1 MAETIIQKSL
11 GDALAPRYKSYA
23 QETLEERAIPDIR
36 DGLKP
41 VHLRIL
47 YCMYNDLNLTHNH
60 KTIKSAKVT
69 GAVLGSYHPH
79 GSASVYEAMIG
90 LVQDWTMR
98 YPLIELQGNPGNI
111 DGDGPA
117 ADRYTECRLTRIG
130 EALMKDIEKGFVET
144 RPNYDDTTTEPVVAS
159 GLIANALINATSG
172 IACGFSTTMASH
184 NLTEVYNA
192 LDYILAQALED
203 KEADVSHLTKI
214 IKGPDFPTGGVIVD
228 NSEWSKIFTEGK
240 GKVVLRAK
248 HEIISNKKQT
258 MIQISEIPFG
268 INKLKLVNSIEA
280 KIESDQLTDIKEV
293 IDASSEGRIN
303 IQIILKKGANPDL
316 VLNNLFAKTDLQSN
330 FNYNMVTLLDKK
342 LNQSSSIMDCLYDFI
357 NHGLDIVKKRAEYD
371 LAKLNKRVLIL
382 EGIIKVLED
391 LDRTIEI
398 IRFEEDPLTVL
409 QDEYELEEEQ
419 AQYVLD
425 MKLRRISST
434 DEEKIESELS
444 ELYDQLPV
452 LISIVNDE
460 KVTLAE
466 LRKELADIKDKFG
479 DDRKTTID
487 IIDKTNIA
495 YEDLIE
501 EEDLVITVTSDGNIK
516 SVSASEYNSQRRG
529 GKGNKGAKVK
539 DDEIIVDSFSVR
551 SKDDLIFVTNTG
563 RAHTI
568 KAYAI
573 QKTSKTGKGK
583 NIVNYLKLESNEH
596 PVSTLATNLSDT
608 ESFLTIVTKQGTI
621 KRIGLD
627 KLSTKFS
634 YTNIMSLE
642 EGDDIIKAVLTKDS
656 DEVMIVTESGLYVRF
671 PIETVRPMGRSAIG
685 VKGIDVKDNDC
696 VLTMVKVTEN
706 DEVVTVSENGIGK
719 RTEISDYPASK
730 NRGGK
735 GYAFY
740 KPTTRTGKVSGV
752 ITLSNNEDILVT
764 TLNGQVIRI
773 KSSCISLLGR
783 TAQGVKLIN
792 LSDDDTVSSVAKIV
806 SSDNEE
812 GVDDN
817 E

>member
-1 MAETIIQKSL
+1 MAETIIRKSL

-23 QETLEERAIPDIR
+23 QETLIERAIPDIR

-130 EALMKDIEKGFVET
+130 EALMKDIDKGFVET
-144 RPNYDDTTTEPVVAS
+144 RLNYDDTTTEPVVAS
-159 GLIANALINATSG
+159 GLIANALLNATSG

-184 NLTEVYNA
+184 NLTEVYDA
-192 LDYILAQALED
+192 LDYVLAQALED
-203 KEADVSHLTKI
+203 NDADVSHLTKI
-214 IKGPDFPTGGVIVD
+214 IKGPDFPTGGIIVD
-228 NSEWSKIFTEGK
+228 NSEWEKIFTEGK

-248 HEIISNKKQT
+248 YEIVSNKKQT
-258 MIQISEIPFG
+258 VIQITEIPFG
-268 INKLKLVNSIEA
+268 INKLKLVNSIES

-303 IQIILKKGANPDL
+303 IQIVLKKNANPDL

-342 LNQSSSIMDCLYDFI
+342 LNQSSSILDCLYDFI
-357 NHGLDIVKKRAEYD
+357 NHGLEIIKKRAEYD
-371 LAKLNKRVLIL
+371 LAKVNKRLHML
-382 EGIIKVLED
+382 EGLLLVLND
-391 LDRTIEI
+391 LDRALEL
-398 IRFEEDPLTVL
+398 IRTTDDPK
-409 QDEYELEEEQ
+409 DNLEALYGLDSEQ
-419 AQYVLD
+419 AEYILD
-425 MKLRRISST
+425 MKIRRINNQDVNKLQQES
-434 DEEKIESELS
+434 DELLIKKPFLES
-444 ELYDQLPV
+444 
-452 LISIVNDE
+452 IINDE
-460 KVTLAE
+460 KVTLSE

-479 DDRKTTID
+479 DERKTVID
-487 IIDKTNIA
+487 ILDKTSIA

-516 SVSASEYNSQRRG
+516 SVSASEYNSQHRG

-568 KAYAI
+568 KAYTI
-573 QKTSKTGKGK
+573 PKTNKTGKGK
-583 NIVNYLKLESNEH
+583 NIVNYLKLDADEQ

-642 EGDDIIKAVLTKDS
+642 EGDDIVKAVLTKDG

-671 PIETVRPMGRSAIG
+671 PIETVRPMGRTAMG
-685 VKGIDVKDNDC
+685 VKGIDVKEGDC
-696 VLTMVKVTEN
+696 VLTMVKVSEN

-719 RTEISDYPASK
+719 RSAISEYPASK

-740 KPTTRTGKVSGV
+740 KPTTRTGKVTGV

-773 KSSCISLLGR
+773 KSSSISLLGR

-792 LSDDDTVSSVAKIV
+792 LSEKDTVSSVAKIV

>member
-1 MAETIIQKSL
+1 MAETIVRKSL

-47 YCMYNDLNLTHNH
+47 YCMYHDLGLTHSH

-79 GSASVYEAMIG
+79 GSASVYDAMIG

-117 ADRYTECRLTRIG
+117 ADRYTECRLTKIG
-130 EALMKDIEKGFVET
+130 EALMKDIDKGFVET

-159 GLIANALINATSG
+159 GLIANALINATNG

-184 NLTEVYNA
+184 NLTEVYDA
-192 LDYILAQALED
+192 LDYILAQALKDED
-203 KEADVSHLTKI
+203 ADINHLTKI

-228 NSEWSKIFTEGK
+228 NSEWHKIFTEGK

-248 HEIISNKKQT
+248 YEIVTNKKQT

-268 INKLKLVNSIEA
+268 VNKLKLVNSIEQ
-280 KIESDQLTDIKEV
+280 KIESDQLSDIKEV

-330 FNYNMVTLLDKK
+330 FNYNMVTLLNKK
-342 LNQSSSIMDCLYDFI
+342 LQQSSSILDCLYDFT
-357 NHGLDIVKKRAEYD
+357 NHGLEIVKKRAEYD
-371 LAKLNKRVLIL
+371 LAKVNKRIHLL
-382 EGIIKVLED
+382 EGLLNVLGD
-391 LDRTIEI
+391 LDRALEV
-398 IRFEEDPLTVL
+398 IRVDEDPKASLIAYYGL
-409 QDEYELEEEQ
+409 DDEQ
-419 AQYVLD
+419 AEYILD
-425 MKLRRISST
+425 MKIRRINNQ
-434 DEEKIESELS
+434 DVNKLQQENDDLNIKKPFLES
-444 ELYDQLPV
+444 
-452 LISIVNDE
+452 IINDE
-460 KVTLAE
+460 KVTLNE
-466 LRKELADIKDKFG
+466 LRKELAEIKEKFG
-479 DDRKTTID
+479 DDRKTVID

-501 EEDLVITVTSDGNIK
+501 EEDLVITITSDGNIK

-573 QKTSKTGKGK
+573 QKTTKAGKGK
-583 NIVNYLKLESNEH
+583 NIVNYLKLETDEY
-596 PVSTLATNLSDT
+596 PVSTLAANLSDT
-608 ESFLTIVTKQGTI
+608 ESFLTIVTKLGTI

-642 EGDDIIKAVLTKDS
+642 EGDDIVKAVLTKDG
-656 DEVMIVTESGLYVRF
+656 DEVMIVSDNGLYVRF
-671 PIETVRPMGRSAIG
+671 PIETVRPMGRTAMG
-685 VKGIDVKDNDC
+685 VKGIDIQPGNC
-696 VLTMVKVTEN
+696 VLTMVKVSEN
-706 DEVVTVSENGIGK
+706 DEVVTVSGNGIGK
-719 RTEISDYPASK
+719 RTSISEYPASK

-740 KPTTRTGKVSGV
+740 KPSERTGKVTGV

-764 TLNGQVIRI
+764 TVNGQVIRI

-783 TAQGVKLIN
+783 TAQGVKLID
-792 LSDDDTVSSVAKIV
+792 LSEGDTVSSVAKIIA
-806 SSDNEE
+806 SENEE
-812 GVDDN
+812 GEDN
-817 E
+817 NE

>member
-1 MAETIIQKSL
+1 
-11 GDALAPRYKSYA
+11 
-23 QETLEERAIPDIR
+23 
-36 DGLKP
+36 
-41 VHLRIL
+41 
-47 YCMYNDLNLTHNH
+47 
-60 KTIKSAKVT
+60 
-69 GAVLGSYHPH
+69 
-79 GSASVYEAMIG
+79 
-90 LVQDWTMR
+90 
-98 YPLIELQGNPGNI
+98 
-111 DGDGPA
+111 
-117 ADRYTECRLTRIG
+117 
-130 EALMKDIEKGFVET
+130 
-144 RPNYDDTTTEPVVAS
+144 
-159 GLIANALINATSG
+159 
-172 IACGFSTTMASH
+172 
-184 NLTEVYNA
+184 
-192 LDYILAQALED
+192 
-203 KEADVSHLTKI
+203 
-214 IKGPDFPTGGVIVD
+214 
-228 NSEWSKIFTEGK
+228 
-240 GKVVLRAK
+240 
-248 HEIISNKKQT
+248 
-258 MIQISEIPFG
+258 
-268 INKLKLVNSIEA
+268 
-280 KIESDQLTDIKEV
+280 
-293 IDASSEGRIN
+293 
-303 IQIILKKGANPDL
+303 
-316 VLNNLFAKTDLQSN
+316 
-330 FNYNMVTLLDKK
+330 
-342 LNQSSSIMDCLYDFI
+342 
-357 NHGLDIVKKRAEYD
+357 
-371 LAKLNKRVLIL
+371 
-382 EGIIKVLED
+382 
-391 LDRTIEI
+391 
-398 IRFEEDPLTVL
+398 
-409 QDEYELEEEQ
+409 
-419 AQYVLD
+419 
-425 MKLRRISST
+425 
-434 DEEKIESELS
+434 
-444 ELYDQLPV
+444 
-452 LISIVNDE
+452 
-460 KVTLAE
+460 LAE

-642 EGDDIIKAVLTKDS
+642 EGDDIVKAVLTKDS

-685 VKGIDVKDNDC
+685 VKGIDVKDSDC

-812 GVDDN
+812 GADDN

>member
-1 MAETIIQKSL
+1 MAETIIRKSL
-11 GDALAPRYKSYA
+11 GDAMAPRYKSYA

-47 YCMYNDLNLTHNH
+47 YCMYHDLGLTHSH

-130 EALMKDIEKGFVET
+130 EALMKDIDKGFVET

-159 GLIANALINATSG
+159 GLIANALINATNG

-184 NLTEVYNA
+184 NLTEVYDA
-192 LDYILAQALED
+192 LDYILAKALLDED
-203 KEADVSHLTKI
+203 ADVTHLSRI
-214 IKGPDFPTGGVIVD
+214 IKGPDFPTGGIIVD
-228 NSEWSKIFTEGK
+228 NSEWNKIFTEGK

-248 HEIISNKKQT
+248 YEIISNKKQT
-258 MIQISEIPFG
+258 MIQFTEIPFG
-268 INKLKLVNSIEA
+268 VNKLKLVNSIES
-280 KIESDQLTDIKEV
+280 KIELDQLTDIKEV

-316 VLNNLFAKTDLQSN
+316 VLNNLFAKTDLQFN
-330 FNYNMVTLLDKK
+330 FNYNMVTLLNKK
-342 LNQSSSIMDCLYDFI
+342 LQQSSSIVDCLYDFI
-357 NHGLDIVKKRAEYD
+357 NHGLEIVKKRAEYD
-371 LAKLNKRVLIL
+371 LGKVNKRLHML
-382 EGIIKVLED
+382 EGLLLVLHD
-391 LDRTIEI
+391 LDRALEL
-398 IRFEEDPLTVL
+398 IRTNEDPKQALEVL
-409 QDEYELEEEQ
+409 YGLDNEQSEYI
-419 AQYVLD
+419 LD
-425 MKLRRISST
+425 MKIRRINNQ
-434 DEEKIESELS
+434 DVNKLQEESNELLIKKPFLES
-444 ELYDQLPV
+444 
-452 LISIVNDE
+452 IINDE
-460 KVTLAE
+460 KVTLGE

-487 IIDKTNIA
+487 ILDKTNIA

-501 EEDLVITVTSDGNIK
+501 EEDLIITVTSDGNIK

-583 NIVNYLKLESNEH
+583 NIVNYLKLETDEH
-596 PVSTLATNLSDT
+596 PVSTLAANLSDT
-608 ESFLTIVTKQGTI
+608 ESFLTIVTKLGTI

-642 EGDDIIKAVLTKDS
+642 EGDDIVKAVLTKDG
-656 DEVMIVTESGLYVRF
+656 DEIMIVSDNGLYVRF
-671 PIETVRPMGRSAIG
+671 PIETVRPMGRTAMG
-685 VKGIDVKDNDC
+685 VKGIEIKDNNR

-706 DEVVTVSENGIGK
+706 DEVVTVSEKGIGK
-719 RTEISDYPASK
+719 RTSISEYPASK

-740 KPTTRTGKVSGV
+740 KPTDRTGKVTGV

-764 TLNGQVIRI
+764 TINGQVIRI
-773 KSSCISLLGR
+773 KSDCISLLGR
-783 TAQGVKLIN
+783 VTQGVKLIN
-792 LSDDDTVSSVAKIV
+792 LSEDDTVSSIAKIIT
-806 SSDNEE
+806 SDNE
-812 GVDDN
+812 GDDDN

>member
-1 MAETIIQKSL
+1 MAETIVRKSL

-47 YCMYNDLNLTHNH
+47 YCMYHDLGLTHSH

-79 GSASVYEAMIG
+79 GSASVYDAMIG

-130 EALMKDIEKGFVET
+130 EALMKDIDKGFVET
-144 RPNYDDTTTEPVVAS
+144 RSNYDDTTTEPVVAS
-159 GLIANALINATSG
+159 GLIANALINATNG

-184 NLTEVYNA
+184 NLTEVYDA

-203 KEADVSHLTKI
+203 NDADVNQLTKI

-228 NSEWSKIFTEGK
+228 NSEWHKIFTEGK

-248 HEIISNKKQT
+248 HEVISNKKQT
-258 MIQISEIPFG
+258 VIQISEIPFG
-268 INKLKLVNSIEA
+268 INKLKLVNSIES

-330 FNYNMVTLLDKK
+330 FNYNMVTLLNKK
-342 LNQSSSIMDCLYDFI
+342 LQQSSSILDCLYDFI
-357 NHGLDIVKKRAEYD
+357 NHGLEIVKKRAEYD
-371 LAKLNKRVLIL
+371 LAKVNKRLHML
-382 EGIIKVLED
+382 EGLLIVLHD
-391 LDRTIEI
+391 LDRALEL
-398 IRFEEDPLTVL
+398 IRVQEDPKQALEALYGLDTE
-409 QDEYELEEEQ
+409 QSEYI
-419 AQYVLD
+419 LD
-425 MKLRRISST
+425 MKIRRINNQDVNKLQLES
-434 DEEKIESELS
+434 DELLVKKPFLES
-444 ELYDQLPV
+444 
-452 LISIVNDE
+452 IINDE
-460 KVTLAE
+460 KVTLGE
-466 LRKELADIKDKFG
+466 LRKELADIKEKFG
-479 DDRKTTID
+479 DDRKTVID
-487 IIDKTNIA
+487 ILDKTSIA

-583 NIVNYLKLESNEH
+583 NIVNYLKLETDEY
-596 PVSTLATNLSDT
+596 PVSTLAANLSDT
-608 ESFLTIVTKQGTI
+608 ESFLTIVTKLGTI

-642 EGDDIIKAVLTKDS
+642 EGDDIVKAVLTKDG
-656 DEVMIVTESGLYVRF
+656 DEVMIVSDNGLYVRF
-671 PIETVRPMGRSAIG
+671 PIETVRPMGRTAMG
-685 VKGIDVKDNDC
+685 VKGIEIKDDNR

-706 DEVVTVSENGIGK
+706 DEVVTVSEKGIGK
-719 RTEISDYPASK
+719 RTSISEYPASK

-740 KPTTRTGKVSGV
+740 KPTDRTGKVTGV

-764 TLNGQVIRI
+764 TINGQVIRI
-773 KSSCISLLGR
+773 KSDCISLLGR
-783 TAQGVKLIN
+783 VAQGVKLIN
-792 LSDDDTVSSVAKIV
+792 LSEDDTVSSIAKIIT
-806 SSDNEE
+806 SDNE
-812 GVDDN
+812 GDDDN

>member
-1 MAETIIQKSL
+1 MAETIIRKNL

-47 YCMYNDLNLTHNH
+47 YCMYHDLGLTHSH

-130 EALMKDIEKGFVET
+130 EALMKDIDKGFVET

-159 GLIANALINATSG
+159 GLIANALINATNG

-184 NLTEVYNA
+184 NLTEVYDA
-192 LDYILAQALED
+192 LDYILAQALKDED
-203 KEADVSHLTKI
+203 ADINHLTKI

-228 NSEWSKIFTEGK
+228 NSEWHKIFTEGK

-248 HEIISNKKQT
+248 YEIVTNKKQT

-268 INKLKLVNSIEA
+268 VNKLKLVNSIEQ
-280 KIESDQLTDIKEV
+280 KIESDQLSDIKEV

-330 FNYNMVTLLDKK
+330 FNYNMVTLLNKK
-342 LNQSSSIMDCLYDFI
+342 LQQSSSILDCLYDFT
-357 NHGLDIVKKRAEYD
+357 NHGLEIVKKRAEYD
-371 LAKLNKRVLIL
+371 LAKVNKRLHLL
-382 EGIIKVLED
+382 EGLLNVLGD
-391 LDRTIEI
+391 LDRALEV
-398 IRFEEDPLTVL
+398 IRVDEDPKASLIAYYGL
-409 QDEYELEEEQ
+409 DDEQ
-419 AQYVLD
+419 AEYILD
-425 MKLRRISST
+425 MKIRRINNQ
-434 DEEKIESELS
+434 DVNKLQQESDDLNIKKPFLE
-444 ELYDQLPV
+444 
-452 LISIVNDE
+452 SIINEE
-460 KVTLAE
+460 KVTLNE
-466 LRKELADIKDKFG
+466 LRKELAEIKEKFG
-479 DDRKTTID
+479 DDRKTVID

-501 EEDLVITVTSDGNIK
+501 EEDLVITITSDGNIK

-573 QKTSKTGKGK
+573 QKTTKAGKGK
-583 NIVNYLKLESNEH
+583 NIVNYLKLEADEH
-596 PVSTLATNLSDT
+596 PVSTLAANLSDT
-608 ESFLTIVTKQGTI
+608 ESFLTIVTKLGTI

-642 EGDDIIKAVLTKDS
+642 EGDDIVKAVLTKDG
-656 DEVMIVTESGLYVRF
+656 DEVMIVSDNGLYVRF
-671 PIETVRPMGRSAIG
+671 PIETVRPMGRTAMG
-685 VKGIDVKDNDC
+685 VKGIDIQPGNC
-696 VLTMVKVTEN
+696 VLTMVKVSEN
-706 DEVVTVSENGIGK
+706 DEVVTVSGNGIGK
-719 RTEISDYPASK
+719 RTSISEYPASK

-740 KPTTRTGKVSGV
+740 KPSERTGKVTGV

-764 TLNGQVIRI
+764 TVNGQVIRI

-783 TAQGVKLIN
+783 TAQGVKLID
-792 LSDDDTVSSVAKIV
+792 LSEGDTVSSVAKIIA
-806 SSDNEE
+806 SENEE
-812 GVDDN
+812 GDDN
-817 E
+817 NE

>member
-1 MAETIIQKSL
+1 MAETIVRKSL

-47 YCMYNDLNLTHNH
+47 YCMYHDLGLTHSH

-79 GSASVYEAMIG
+79 GSASVYDAMIG

-130 EALMKDIEKGFVET
+130 EALMKDIDKGFVET

-159 GLIANALINATSG
+159 GLIANALINATNG

-184 NLTEVYNA
+184 NLTEVYDA

-203 KEADVSHLTKI
+203 NDADVNQLTKI

-228 NSEWSKIFTEGK
+228 NSEWHKIFTEGK

-258 MIQISEIPFG
+258 IIQISEIPFG
-268 INKLKLVNSIEA
+268 INKLKLVNSIEQ
-280 KIESDQLTDIKEV
+280 KIESDQLSDIKEV

-330 FNYNMVTLLDKK
+330 FNYNMVTLLNKK
-342 LNQSSSIMDCLYDFI
+342 LQQSSSILDCLYDFI
-357 NHGLDIVKKRAEYD
+357 NHGLEIVKKRAEYD
-371 LAKLNKRVLIL
+371 LAKVNKRLHML
-382 EGIIKVLED
+382 EGLLIVLHD
-391 LDRTIEI
+391 LDRALEL
-398 IRFEEDPLTVL
+398 IRVQEDPKQALEALYGLDTE
-409 QDEYELEEEQ
+409 QSEYI
-419 AQYVLD
+419 LD
-425 MKLRRISST
+425 MKIRRINNQDVNKLQLES
-434 DEEKIESELS
+434 DELLIKKPFLES
-444 ELYDQLPV
+444 
-452 LISIVNDE
+452 IINDE
-460 KVTLAE
+460 KVTLGE
-466 LRKELADIKDKFG
+466 LRKELADIKEKFG
-479 DDRKTTID
+479 DDRKTVID
-487 IIDKTNIA
+487 ILDKTSIA

-583 NIVNYLKLESNEH
+583 NIVNYLKLEADEY
-596 PVSTLATNLSDT
+596 PVSTLAANLSDT
-608 ESFLTIVTKQGTI
+608 ESFLTIVTKLGTI

-642 EGDDIIKAVLTKDS
+642 EGDDIVKAVLTKDG
-656 DEVMIVTESGLYVRF
+656 DEVMIVSDNGLYVRF
-671 PIETVRPMGRSAIG
+671 PIETVRPMGRTAMG
-685 VKGIDVKDNDC
+685 VKGIEIKDDNR

-706 DEVVTVSENGIGK
+706 DEVVTVSEKGIGK
-719 RTEISDYPASK
+719 RTSISEYPASK

-740 KPTTRTGKVSGV
+740 KPTDRTGKVTGV

-764 TLNGQVIRI
+764 TINGQVIRI
-773 KSSCISLLGR
+773 KSDCISLLGR
-783 TAQGVKLIN
+783 VAQGVKLIN
-792 LSDDDTVSSVAKIV
+792 LSEDDTVSSIAKIIA
-806 SSDNEE
+806 SDNE
-812 GVDDN
+812 GDDDN

>member
-1 MAETIIQKSL
+1 MAETIIRKSL

-23 QETLEERAIPDIR
+23 QETLIERAIPDIR

-130 EALMKDIEKGFVET
+130 EALMKDIDKGFVET
-144 RPNYDDTTTEPVVAS
+144 RLNYDDTTTEPVVAS
-159 GLIANALINATSG
+159 GLIANALLNATSG

-184 NLTEVYNA
+184 NLTEVYDA
-192 LDYILAQALED
+192 LDYVLAQALED
-203 KEADVSHLTKI
+203 NDADISHLTKI
-214 IKGPDFPTGGVIVD
+214 IKGPDFPTGGIIVD
-228 NSEWSKIFTEGK
+228 NSEWEKIFTEGK

-248 HEIISNKKQT
+248 YEIVSNKKQT
-258 MIQISEIPFG
+258 MIQITEIPFG

-293 IDASSEGRIN
+293 IDASSEGKIN

-342 LNQSSSIMDCLYDFI
+342 LNQSSSILDCLYDFI
-357 NHGLDIVKKRAEYD
+357 NHGLEIIKKRAEYD
-371 LAKLNKRVLIL
+371 LAKVNKRLHML
-382 EGIIKVLED
+382 EGLLLVLND
-391 LDRTIEI
+391 LDRALEL
-398 IRFEEDPLTVL
+398 IRTTDDPK
-409 QDEYELEEEQ
+409 DNLEALYGLDSEQ
-419 AQYVLD
+419 AEYILD
-425 MKLRRISST
+425 MKIRRINNQDVNKLQQES
-434 DEEKIESELS
+434 DELLIKKPFLES
-444 ELYDQLPV
+444 
-452 LISIVNDE
+452 IINDE
-460 KVTLAE
+460 KVTLSE

-479 DDRKTTID
+479 DERKTVID
-487 IIDKTNIA
+487 ILDKTNIA

-573 QKTSKTGKGK
+573 QKTSKAGKGK
-583 NIVNYLKLESNEH
+583 NIVNYLKLEADEQ
-596 PVSTLATNLSDT
+596 PVSTLAANLSDT

-642 EGDDIIKAVLTKDS
+642 EGDDIVKAVLTKDG

-671 PIETVRPMGRSAIG
+671 PIETVRPMGRTAMG
-685 VKGIDVKDNDC
+685 VKGIETKADDC

-719 RTEISDYPASK
+719 RTAISEYAASK
-730 NRGGK
+730 HRGGK
-735 GYAFY
+735 GYIFY
-740 KPTTRTGKVSGV
+740 KPTTRTGKVTGV

-783 TAQGVKLIN
+783 TAQGVKLID
-792 LSDDDTVSSVAKIV
+792 LSEKDTVSSVAKIV

-812 GVDDN
+812 GDDDN

>member
-1 MAETIIQKSL
+1 MAETIVRKSL

-47 YCMYNDLNLTHNH
+47 YCMYHDLGLTHSH

-79 GSASVYEAMIG
+79 GSASVYDAMIG

-130 EALMKDIEKGFVET
+130 EALMKDIDKGFVET

-159 GLIANALINATSG
+159 GLIANALINATNG

-184 NLTEVYNA
+184 NLTEVYDA

-203 KEADVSHLTKI
+203 NDADVNQLTKI

-228 NSEWSKIFTEGK
+228 NSEWHKIFTEGK

-248 HEIISNKKQT
+248 HEVISNKKQT
-258 MIQISEIPFG
+258 VIQISEIPFG
-268 INKLKLVNSIEA
+268 INKLKLVNSIES

-330 FNYNMVTLLDKK
+330 FNYNMVTLLNKK
-342 LNQSSSIMDCLYDFI
+342 LQQSSSILDCLYDFI
-357 NHGLDIVKKRAEYD
+357 NHGLEIVKKRAEYD
-371 LAKLNKRVLIL
+371 LAKVNKRLHML
-382 EGIIKVLED
+382 EGLLIVLHD
-391 LDRTIEI
+391 LDRALEL
-398 IRFEEDPLTVL
+398 IRVQEDPKQALEALYGLDTE
-409 QDEYELEEEQ
+409 QSEYI
-419 AQYVLD
+419 LD
-425 MKLRRISST
+425 MKIRRINNQDVNKLQLES
-434 DEEKIESELS
+434 DELLVKKPFLES
-444 ELYDQLPV
+444 
-452 LISIVNDE
+452 IINDE
-460 KVTLAE
+460 KVTLGE
-466 LRKELADIKDKFG
+466 LRKELADIKEKFG
-479 DDRKTTID
+479 DDRKTVID
-487 IIDKTNIA
+487 ILDKTSIA

-583 NIVNYLKLESNEH
+583 NIVNYLKLETDEY
-596 PVSTLATNLSDT
+596 PVSTLAANLSDT
-608 ESFLTIVTKQGTI
+608 ESFLTIVTKLGTI

-642 EGDDIIKAVLTKDS
+642 EGDDIVKAVLTKDG
-656 DEVMIVTESGLYVRF
+656 DEVMIVSDNGLYVRF
-671 PIETVRPMGRSAIG
+671 PIETVRPMGRTAMG
-685 VKGIDVKDNDC
+685 VKGIEIKDDNR

-706 DEVVTVSENGIGK
+706 DEVVTVSEKGIGK
-719 RTEISDYPASK
+719 RTSISEYPASK

-740 KPTTRTGKVSGV
+740 KPTDRTGKVTGV

-764 TLNGQVIRI
+764 TINGQVIRI
-773 KSSCISLLGR
+773 KSDCISLLGR
-783 TAQGVKLIN
+783 VAQGVKLIN
-792 LSDDDTVSSVAKIV
+792 LSEEDAVSSIAKIIT
-806 SSDNEE
+806 SDNE
-812 GVDDN
+812 GDDDN

>member
-1 MAETIIQKSL
+1 MAETIVRKSL

-47 YCMYNDLNLTHNH
+47 YCMYHDLGLTHSH

-130 EALMKDIEKGFVET
+130 EALMKDIDKGFVET

-159 GLIANALINATSG
+159 GLIANALINATNG

-184 NLTEVYNA
+184 NLTEVYDA

-203 KEADVSHLTKI
+203 EDADINHLTKI

-228 NSEWSKIFTEGK
+228 NSEWYKIFTEGK

-248 HEIISNKKQT
+248 YEIVTNKKQT

-268 INKLKLVNSIEA
+268 VNKLKLVNSIEQ
-280 KIESDQLTDIKEV
+280 KIESDQLSDIKEV

-330 FNYNMVTLLDKK
+330 FNYNMVTLLNKK
-342 LNQSSSIMDCLYDFI
+342 LQQSSSILDCLYDFT
-357 NHGLDIVKKRAEYD
+357 NHGLEIIKKRAEYD
-371 LAKLNKRVLIL
+371 LAKVNKRLHLL
-382 EGIIKVLED
+382 EGLLNVLGD
-391 LDRTIEI
+391 LDRALEV
-398 IRFEEDPLTVL
+398 IRVDEDPKASLIAYYGL
-409 QDEYELEEEQ
+409 DDEQ
-419 AQYVLD
+419 AEYILD
-425 MKLRRISST
+425 MKIRRINNQ
-434 DEEKIESELS
+434 DVNKLQQESDDLNIKKPFLE
-444 ELYDQLPV
+444 
-452 LISIVNDE
+452 SIINEE
-460 KVTLAE
+460 KVTLNE
-466 LRKELADIKDKFG
+466 LRKELAEIKEKFG
-479 DDRKTTID
+479 DDRKTVID

-501 EEDLVITVTSDGNIK
+501 EEDLVITITSDGNIK

-573 QKTSKTGKGK
+573 QKTTKAGKGK
-583 NIVNYLKLESNEH
+583 NIVNYLKLETDEH
-596 PVSTLATNLSDT
+596 PVSTLAANLSDT
-608 ESFLTIVTKQGTI
+608 ESFLTIITKQGTI

-634 YTNIMSLE
+634 YTNIMSLN
-642 EGDDIIKAVLTKDS
+642 EGDDIVKAVLTKDG
-656 DEVMIVTESGLYVRF
+656 DEVMIVSDNGLYVRF
-671 PIETVRPMGRSAIG
+671 PIETVRPMGRTAMG
-685 VKGIDVKDNDC
+685 VKGIDIQPGNC
-696 VLTMVKVTEN
+696 ALTIVKVSEN
-706 DEVVTVSENGIGK
+706 DEIVTVSGNGIGK
-719 RTEISDYPASK
+719 RTSISEYPASK

-740 KPTTRTGKVSGV
+740 KPSERTGKVTGV

-764 TLNGQVIRI
+764 TVNGQVIRI

-783 TAQGVKLIN
+783 TAQGVKLID
-792 LSDDDTVSSVAKIV
+792 LSEGDTVSSVAKIIA
-806 SSDNEE
+806 SENEE
-812 GVDDN
+812 GEDN
-817 E
+817 NE

>member
-1 MAETIIQKSL
+1 MAETIVRKSL

-47 YCMYNDLNLTHNH
+47 YCMYHDLGLTHSH

-79 GSASVYEAMIG
+79 GSASVYDAMIG

-130 EALMKDIEKGFVET
+130 EALMKDIDKGFVET

-159 GLIANALINATSG
+159 GLIANALINATNG

-184 NLTEVYNA
+184 NLTEVYDA

-203 KEADVSHLTKI
+203 NDADVNQLTKI

-228 NSEWSKIFTEGK
+228 NSEWHKIFTEGK

-258 MIQISEIPFG
+258 IIQISEIPFG
-268 INKLKLVNSIEA
+268 INKLKLVNSIES

-330 FNYNMVTLLDKK
+330 FNYNMVTLLNKK
-342 LNQSSSIMDCLYDFI
+342 LQQSSSILDCLYDFI
-357 NHGLDIVKKRAEYD
+357 NHGLEIVKKRAEYD
-371 LAKLNKRVLIL
+371 LAKVNKRLHML
-382 EGIIKVLED
+382 EGLLIVLHD
-391 LDRTIEI
+391 LDRALEL
-398 IRFEEDPLTVL
+398 IRVQEDPKQALEAL
-409 QDEYELEEEQ
+409 YGLDAEQSEYI
-419 AQYVLD
+419 LD
-425 MKLRRISST
+425 MKIRRINNQDVNKLQLES
-434 DEEKIESELS
+434 DELLVKKPFLES
-444 ELYDQLPV
+444 
-452 LISIVNDE
+452 IINDE
-460 KVTLAE
+460 KVTLGE
-466 LRKELADIKDKFG
+466 LRKELADIKEKFG
-479 DDRKTTID
+479 DDRKTVID
-487 IIDKTNIA
+487 ILDKTSIA

-583 NIVNYLKLESNEH
+583 NIVNYLKLETDEY
-596 PVSTLATNLSDT
+596 PVSTLAANLSDT
-608 ESFLTIVTKQGTI
+608 ESFLTIVTKLGTI

-642 EGDDIIKAVLTKDS
+642 EGDDIVKAVLTKDG
-656 DEVMIVTESGLYVRF
+656 DEVMIVSDNGLYVRF
-671 PIETVRPMGRSAIG
+671 PIETVRPMGRTAMG
-685 VKGIDVKDNDC
+685 VKGIEIKDDNR

-706 DEVVTVSENGIGK
+706 DEVVTVSEKGIGK
-719 RTEISDYPASK
+719 RTSISEYPASK

-740 KPTTRTGKVSGV
+740 KPTDRTGKVTGV

-764 TLNGQVIRI
+764 TINGQVIRI
-773 KSSCISLLGR
+773 KSDCISLLGR
-783 TAQGVKLIN
+783 VAQGVKLIN
-792 LSDDDTVSSVAKIV
+792 LSEDDTVSSIAKIIT
-806 SSDNEE
+806 SDNE
-812 GVDDN
+812 GDDDN

>member
-1 MAETIIQKSL
+1 MAETIIRKNL

-47 YCMYNDLNLTHNH
+47 YCMYHDLGLTHSH

-130 EALMKDIEKGFVET
+130 EALMKDIDKGFVET

-159 GLIANALINATSG
+159 GLIANALINATNG

-184 NLTEVYNA
+184 NLTEVYDA
-192 LDYILAQALED
+192 LDYILAQALKDED
-203 KEADVSHLTKI
+203 ADINHLTKI

-228 NSEWSKIFTEGK
+228 NSEWHKIFTEGK

-248 HEIISNKKQT
+248 YEIVTNKKQT
-258 MIQISEIPFG
+258 IIQISEIPFG
-268 INKLKLVNSIEA
+268 VNKLKLVNSIES
-280 KIESDQLTDIKEV
+280 KIETDQLTDIKEV

-330 FNYNMVTLLDKK
+330 FNYNMVTLLNKK
-342 LNQSSSIMDCLYDFI
+342 LQQSSSILDCLYDFT
-357 NHGLDIVKKRAEYD
+357 NHGLEIVKKRAEYD
-371 LAKLNKRVLIL
+371 LTKVNKRIHLL
-382 EGIIKVLED
+382 EGLLNVLGD
-391 LDRTIEI
+391 LDRALEV
-398 IRFEEDPLTVL
+398 IRVDEDPKASLIAYYGL
-409 QDEYELEEEQ
+409 DDEQ
-419 AQYVLD
+419 AEYILD
-425 MKLRRISST
+425 MKIRRINNQ
-434 DEEKIESELS
+434 DVNKLQQESDDLNIKKPFLE
-444 ELYDQLPV
+444 
-452 LISIVNDE
+452 SIINEE
-460 KVTLAE
+460 KVTLNE
-466 LRKELADIKDKFG
+466 LRKELAEIKEKFG
-479 DDRKTTID
+479 DDRKTVID

-501 EEDLVITVTSDGNIK
+501 EEDLVITITSDGNIK

-573 QKTSKTGKGK
+573 QKTTKAGKGK
-583 NIVNYLKLESNEH
+583 NIVNYLKLETDEH
-596 PVSTLATNLSDT
+596 PVSTLAANLSDT
-608 ESFLTIVTKQGTI
+608 ESFLTIVTKLGTI

-642 EGDDIIKAVLTKDS
+642 EGDDIVKAVLTKDG
-656 DEVMIVTESGLYVRF
+656 DEVMIVSDNGLYVRF
-671 PIETVRPMGRSAIG
+671 PIETVRPMGRTAMG
-685 VKGIDVKDNDC
+685 VKGIDIQPGNC
-696 VLTMVKVTEN
+696 VLTMVKVSEN
-706 DEVVTVSENGIGK
+706 DEVVTVSGNGIGK
-719 RTEISDYPASK
+719 RTSISEYPASK

-740 KPTTRTGKVSGV
+740 KPSERTGKVTGV

-764 TLNGQVIRI
+764 TVNGQVIRI

-783 TAQGVKLIN
+783 TAQGVKLID
-792 LSDDDTVSSVAKIV
+792 LSEGDTVSSVAKIIT
-806 SSDNEE
+806 SENEE
-812 GVDDN
+812 GEDN
-817 E
+817 NE

>member
-1 MAETIIQKSL
+1 MAETIVRKSL

-47 YCMYNDLNLTHNH
+47 YCMYHDLGLTHSH

-79 GSASVYEAMIG
+79 GSASVYDAMIG

-130 EALMKDIEKGFVET
+130 EALMKDIDKGFVET

-159 GLIANALINATSG
+159 GLIANALINATNG

-184 NLTEVYNA
+184 NLTEVYDA

-203 KEADVSHLTKI
+203 NDADVNQLTKI

-228 NSEWSKIFTEGK
+228 NSEWHKIFTEGK

-258 MIQISEIPFG
+258 IIQISEIPFG
-268 INKLKLVNSIEA
+268 INKLKLVNSIEQ
-280 KIESDQLTDIKEV
+280 KIESDQLSDIKEV

-330 FNYNMVTLLDKK
+330 FNYNMVTLLNKK
-342 LNQSSSIMDCLYDFI
+342 LQQSSSILDCLYDFI
-357 NHGLDIVKKRAEYD
+357 NHGLEIVKKRAEYD
-371 LAKLNKRVLIL
+371 LAKVNKRLHML
-382 EGIIKVLED
+382 EGLLIVLHD
-391 LDRTIEI
+391 LDRALEL
-398 IRFEEDPLTVL
+398 IRVQEDPKQALEALYGLDTE
-409 QDEYELEEEQ
+409 QSEYI
-419 AQYVLD
+419 LD
-425 MKLRRISST
+425 MKIRRINNQDVNKLQLES
-434 DEEKIESELS
+434 DELLIKKPFLES
-444 ELYDQLPV
+444 
-452 LISIVNDE
+452 IINDE
-460 KVTLAE
+460 KVTLGE
-466 LRKELADIKDKFG
+466 LRKELADIKEKFG
-479 DDRKTTID
+479 DDRKTVID
-487 IIDKTNIA
+487 ILDKTSIA

-583 NIVNYLKLESNEH
+583 NIVNYLKLEADEY
-596 PVSTLATNLSDT
+596 PVSTLAANLSDT
-608 ESFLTIVTKQGTI
+608 ESFLTIVTKLGTI

-642 EGDDIIKAVLTKDS
+642 EGDDIVKAVLTKDG
-656 DEVMIVTESGLYVRF
+656 DEVMIVSDNGLYVRF
-671 PIETVRPMGRSAIG
+671 PIETVRPMGRTAMG
-685 VKGIDVKDNDC
+685 VKGIEIKDDNR

-706 DEVVTVSENGIGK
+706 DEVVTVSEKGIGK
-719 RTEISDYPASK
+719 RTSISEYPASK

-740 KPTTRTGKVSGV
+740 KPTNRTGKVTGV

-764 TLNGQVIRI
+764 TINGQVIRI
-773 KSSCISLLGR
+773 KSDCISLLGR
-783 TAQGVKLIN
+783 VAQGVKLIN
-792 LSDDDTVSSVAKIV
+792 LSEDDTVSSIAKIIA
-806 SSDNEE
+806 SDNE
-812 GVDDN
+812 GDDDN